1 MLQVSWV
8 GLSWL
13 NTQLRALF
21 TITALVLA
29 LTSALTLLNTVS
41 RSRHSS
47 SSCST
52 RISVARAWRL
62 IR

>member
-47 SSCST
+47 SST
-52 RISVARAWRL
+52 RTSVARAWRL